1 MNATVAPGK
10 TIWLNGR
17 FLSLDEARVSP
28 LDRGF
33 LYGDGFFET
42 IRAEAGMPLYLRAH
56 LERLYGS
63 LAAFRIALDPVP
75 DWEAT
80 LSALLR
86 QNGLERG
93 AASVKILVTRGI
105 ASPLGLPAPE
115 RPTVCIFAREYAPP
129 SREEYEKG
137 WELHI
142 FQEGY
147 SPPLAAHKSLNY
159 LYYMAARQ
167 SALDAGGREAILL
180 DRDGLVTETS
190 AGSLLARTGGRWW
203 TPESAHMLPG
213 ITIRQ
218 VRAILL
224 EAGAEVEPRPARPQ
238 DIESAETVWVLNSLI
253 GIMPAAQIEGRPLA
267 RQAPGEAARMRGL
280 LFARGIGR

>member
-1 MNATVAPGK
+1 MSATVAPGK
-10 TIWLNGR
+10 TIWLNGG
-17 FLSLDEARVSP
+17 FIPLDEARISP

-42 IRAEAGMPLYLRAH
+42 IRAEAGGALYLRAH
-56 LERLYGS
+56 LERLYAS
-63 LAAFRIALDPVP
+63 LGAFRIALGPVP
-75 DWEAT
+75 DWDAT
-80 LSALLR
+80 VSALLR
-86 QNGLERG
+86 QNGLDRR

-105 ASPLGLPAPE
+105 ASPLGLPVPE
-115 RPTVCIFAREYAPP
+115 RPTVCVFAREYAPP
-129 SREEYEKG
+129 PREDYEKG
-137 WELHI
+137 WDLHI
-142 FQEGY
+142 FKEGH

-159 LYYMAARQ
+159 LYYLAARQ

-213 ITIRQ
+213 ITIRE
-218 VRAILL
+218 VRAILR
-224 EAGAEVEPRPARPQ
+224 EAGTEVEHRPARPE

-253 GIMPAAQIEGRPLA
+253 GVMPAAQIEGRPLA
-267 RQAPGEAARMRGL
+267 DPASGQAARMRDL